1 MSQFTRVVAATL
13 AIGLVLAVP
22 AANARLIDDPKTE
35 AATQSEP
42 AQNLRGA
49 DAQGAPTAPE
59 PTQNLRGADA
69 QGAPTAAPTADP
81 SAPTWP
87 LNPEPIVTAPEPA
100 TTASDDESPLVYI
113 LPSAAIALM
122 LGAAL
127 GFAVRPRR
135 ARATA

>member
-42 AQNLRGA
+42 A
-49 DAQGAPTAPE
+49 
-59 PTQNLRGADA
+59 QNLRGADA